1 MKTLFTES
9 EVREFLSQKMAELQG
24 ELILFSIPPRPED
37 MELDR
42 LPEQFYVAGRQHG
55 SIDGKL
61 EVMRQVMKF
70 FDYEQE

>member
-1 MKTLFTES
+1 
-9 EVREFLSQKMAELQG
+9 
-24 ELILFSIPPRPED
+24 

-70 FDYEQE
+70 FEYEQE